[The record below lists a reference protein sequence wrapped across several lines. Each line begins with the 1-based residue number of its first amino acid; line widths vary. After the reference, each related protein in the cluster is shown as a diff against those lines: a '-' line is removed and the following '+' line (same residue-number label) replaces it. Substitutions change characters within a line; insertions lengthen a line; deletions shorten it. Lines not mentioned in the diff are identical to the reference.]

1 MLFVFAAALVVAG
14 VLVQPAAAQGGNQK
28 LVNDLKQI
36 GLAYHNYND
45 ATNKAPSK
53 AEDLGPYLE
62 MNKRLLDLLKNGD
75 VVFIWDVPLKQ
86 IINMA
91 GTSNTVL
98 AYEKD
103 APTKGGY
110 VLMADASVKKLSADE
125 FKKATLAKKQ

>member
-1 MLFVFAAALVVAG
+1 MLVVAC
-14 VLVQPAAAQGGNQK
+14 VAVHPAAAQDRK
-28 LVNDLKQI
+28 LANDLKQI

-62 MNKRLLDLLKNGD
+62 MNKRLIDMLKNGD

-86 IINMA
+86 IVNMGA

-110 VLMADASVKKLSADE
+110 VLMADASVKKLAADE